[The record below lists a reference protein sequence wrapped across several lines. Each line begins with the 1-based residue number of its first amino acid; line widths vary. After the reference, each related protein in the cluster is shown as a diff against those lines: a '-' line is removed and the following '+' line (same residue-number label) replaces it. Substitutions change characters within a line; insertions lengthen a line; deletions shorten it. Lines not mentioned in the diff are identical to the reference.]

1 MTKTKEHHIFRI
13 GKGWQVKVVI
23 DGTQKTK
30 FFSDSKFGGKD
41 GALEAAIERRKVML
55 EERGEI
61 HQGRD
66 HYEKRFYYPNGTG
79 RGTTGIAGIYLSTEE
94 GAQGKS
100 LSFSTTI
107 VIEEG
112 DVMSRSRSISK
123 WGFASALDQVA
134 QIRKKWM
141 KKIYPDRFDEAE
153 FDKKVEKLKDNKESF
168 LMNH

>member
-30 FFSDSKFGGKD
+30 FFSDNKFGGED
-41 GALEAAIERRKVML
+41 EALQAAIKHRKGML

-61 HQGRD
+61 HQGQENYD
-66 HYEKRFYYPNGTG
+66 KRFYYPEGTG
-79 RGTTGIAGIYLSTEE
+79 KGTTGIPGIYLSTEE

-112 DVMSRSRSISK
+112 DVMSRRRSISK
-123 WGFASALDQVA
+123 WGFNSALDQIA

-141 KKIYPDRFDEAE
+141 KKIYPDRFDETE
-153 FDKKVEKLKDNKESF
+153 FDKKIENLKDNKESF